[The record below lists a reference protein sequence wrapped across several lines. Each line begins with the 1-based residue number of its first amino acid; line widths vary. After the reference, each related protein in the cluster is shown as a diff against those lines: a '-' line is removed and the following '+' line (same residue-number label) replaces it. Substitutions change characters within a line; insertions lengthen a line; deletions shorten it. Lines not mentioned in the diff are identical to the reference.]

1 MDGRAGQA
9 TVHGVAESDT
19 TEPLTHSFNATCIPA
34 LSPAPDNSSAAR
46 SLTPP
51 TSITTCSHK
60 TAPESHYLR
69 WDSLCRCQLLL
80 AEAMPA
86 IWNLLAPIP
95 AGLLP
100 QLYEESRY
108 GAFKHCKNLTGLPW
122 WLSGKESAC
131 QCRRLRFYHCVR
143 KIPWRRTWQPTP
155 VFLPGESHGKRSLA
169 GYSA

>member
-1 MDGRAGQA
+1 MQETWVRSLGWEDPLEWQPIPVFLPGESHGRKSRAGYS
-9 TVHGVAESDT
+9 TWGCKESDT
-19 TEPLTHSFNATCIPA
+19 TGPLMHSFNTTHIPG
-34 LSPAPDNSSAAR
+34 LSPAHDNSSAAR
-46 SLTPP
+46 ILTPP

-69 WDSLCRCQLLL
+69 WDPLYRCQLLL
-80 AEAMPA
+80 AEAMSA

-131 QCRRLRFYHCVR
+131 
-143 KIPWRRTWQPTP
+143 
-155 VFLPGESHGKRSLA
+155 
-169 GYSA
+169 